1 MKCKDCG
8 AYVQLGD
15 SYCRGCGVRLDPS
28 RMPVVLAPPQSLT
41 RRRPAGPVLWRGVT
55 VVAGTLV
62 VELLRRILSDPG
74 RWIGL
79 TLDLLERRA
88 RNGGPGRS
96 IAKKSDT
103 SLDTARHH
111 GRVQSPDVEVTETI
125 LLIERTIR
133 RR

>member
-1 MKCKDCG
+1 MKCRNCG

-28 RMPVVLAPPQSLT
+28 RMPVVLAPPESLT
-41 RRRPAGPVLWRGVT
+41 RRRPALPVLWRGVT

-62 VELLRRILSDPG
+62 VELLRRILSDPE

-88 RNGGPGRS
+88 RNGGVGRGV
-96 IAKKSDT
+96 AKKGNT
-103 SLDTARHH
+103 SVDTARH
-111 GRVQSPDVEVTETI
+111 RASVQSPDMEVRETI
-125 LLIERTIR
+125 LLIERTIIR
-133 RR
+133 R